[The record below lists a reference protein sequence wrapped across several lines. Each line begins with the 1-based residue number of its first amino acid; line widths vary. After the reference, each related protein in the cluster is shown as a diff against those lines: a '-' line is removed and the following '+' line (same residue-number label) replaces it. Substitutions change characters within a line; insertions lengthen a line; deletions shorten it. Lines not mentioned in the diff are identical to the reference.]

1 MVLSCTNPLLWLHVM
16 VVWMPRWAHAERD
29 PKIPVVR
36 DRDETVMVSQF
47 MMELQGLNVV
57 DKEELDKTKFRCS
70 VVVHVLGVDL

>member
-1 MVLSCTNPLLWLHVM
+1 M

-57 DKEELDKTKFRCS
+57 DKEELVSD
-70 VVVHVLGVDL
+70 VLMLFKHDLILLSSFVC